1 MKFSMSYQTHKS
13 RVTSPVQC
21 ALLTVSDTRT
31 KEDDES
37 GKLIMRLLKE
47 SSHSVAF
54 YEVVKD
60 DPEEIRKLIQ
70 DQARSPLIQ
79 AIIINGGTG
88 VSNRDVT
95 YEEVNRL
102 LEKKL
107 DGFGELFRSISYQ
120 EIGSPAMLS
129 RAVAGIYQGKV
140 LFSIPG
146 SVHAVQL
153 AMEKLILPEL
163 GHIVTLLNH

>member
-1 MKFSMSYQTHKS
+1 MKSSMSYQTHKS
-13 RVTSPVQC
+13 RIPSPVQC

-31 KEDDES
+31 KEEDES
-37 GKLIMRLLKE
+37 GKLIMRLLKA
-47 SSHSVAF
+47 SSHSVTF

-60 DPEEIRKLIQ
+60 DPDEIRKLLEI
-70 DQARSPLIQ
+70 QARNPLTQ
-79 AIIINGGTG
+79 AMMINGGTG
-88 VSNRDVT
+88 ISNRDVT
-95 YEEVNRL
+95 YEAVNTL

-129 RAVAGIYQGKV
+129 RAVAGIYQGKI

-163 GHIVTLLNH
+163 GHIVALLKR